1 MLQEFIDVFTWNYK
15 ELKGIPLHIVEH
27 KIELEI
33 TIPPSHQ
40 VHYCMNPNYVTIVKQ
55 DLDKLLAIGF
65 IKSMEQVIWLSPIVV
80 VLKNNNKL
88 PICIDFWKL
97 NIATKKDP
105 YPLPLMSMMFGQGI
119 RSWSI
124 LIFGW
129 FFWVPWNSNCP

>member
-1 MLQEFIDVFTWNYK
+1 LLQEFIDVFTWNYK

-33 TIPPSHQ
+33 TNPPSHQ

-55 DLDKLLAIGF
+55 DLDKLLAIRF

-97 NIATKKDP
+97 NIVTKKDP
-105 YPLPLMSMMFGQGI
+105 YPLPLMSMMFWT
-119 RSWSI
+119 RY
-124 LIFGW
+124 
-129 FFWVPWNSNCP
+129 

>member
-1 MLQEFIDVFTWNYK
+1 
-15 ELKGIPLHIVEH
+15 
-27 KIELEI
+27 
-33 TIPPSHQ
+33 
-40 VHYCMNPNYVTIVKQ
+40 
-55 DLDKLLAIGF
+55 
-65 IKSMEQVIWLSPIVV
+65 MEQVIWLSPIVV